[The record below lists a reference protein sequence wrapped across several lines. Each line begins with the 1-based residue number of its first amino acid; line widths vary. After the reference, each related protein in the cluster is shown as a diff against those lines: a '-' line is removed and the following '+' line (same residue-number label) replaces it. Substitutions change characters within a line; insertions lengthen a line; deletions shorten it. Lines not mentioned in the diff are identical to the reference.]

1 MSILAKIGIS
11 AGGRVLANVTRRL
24 ARDVRIKRKARREGY
39 VEGYSEGYE
48 DAKAGRLPRLS
59 DVGDD

>member
-39 VEGYSEGYE
+39 AEGYE
-48 DAKAGRLPRLS
+48 DAKAGRLPKYQGGGNERTR
-59 DVGDD
+59 

>member
-24 ARDVRIKRKARREGY
+24 ARDARIKRKARREGY
-39 VEGYSEGYE
+39 VEGYE
-48 DAKAGRLPRLS
+48 DAKAGRLPKY
-59 DVGDD
+59 